1 MQTIY
6 DQISSN
12 KKETVVVMFA
22 FVAVVTSLAYLC
34 GEIFIGNGAGYPLM
48 IFAVLFSSISSI
60 SSYYFSD
67 KIVLGIAG
75 AKKVSRETLP
85 SVYGILDNL
94 CIGAGLKKIP
104 DLYLIDDTATN
115 AFATGRDPEHAV
127 VAITKGLVEKLDKR
141 EIEAVLAHELSH
153 IKNYDI
159 RLMTIVV
166 ILVGSISMLANI
178 FLRGGFKRN
187 DRGKDVGGIIVLVGL
202 VLLILSPII
211 AQLIKFAVSRNR
223 EFLAD
228 ASGALLTRD
237 PEGLALALEKIS
249 ADTEALEV
257 ANEATA
263 HMYISNPLKKGK
275 NSSKFA
281 NLFETHPPASE
292 RIARL
297 RSM

>member
-1 MQTIY
+1 
-6 DQISSN
+6 
-12 KKETVVVMFA
+12 MFA
-22 FVAVVTSLAYLC
+22 FVIVVTLLAFFF
-34 GEIFIGNGAGYPLM
+34 GEVFVGEGAGYPIM
-48 IFAVLFSSISSI
+48 IFAVLFSSVSSV

-67 KIVLGIAG
+67 KIALKIAG

-85 SVYGILDNL
+85 SVYGVLDNL

-115 AFATGRDPEHAV
+115 AFATGRDPDHAV
-127 VAITKGLVEKLDKR
+127 VAVTKGLVEKLNKR

-153 IKNYDI
+153 VKNYDI

-166 ILVGSISMLANI
+166 VLVGSISMMANI
-178 FLRGGFKRN
+178 FLRGGFRRN
-187 DRGKDVGGIIVLVGL
+187 DRGKDIGGMIVLVGV

-211 AQLIKFAVSRNR
+211 AQLIKLAVSRNR
-223 EFLAD
+223 EYLAD
-228 ASGALLTRD
+228 ASAALLTRD

-263 HMYISNPLKKGK
+263 HMYISNPLRKGK

-281 NLFETHPPASE
+281 NLFETHPPVLE
-292 RIARL
+292 RIKRL